1 MNLKRYAIAF
11 LVVTIVFD
19 LIRFALLKF
28 VSFDLGSAG
37 SGIVPFIGAAAFTMQ
52 NHVRETHSIPDNK
65 TLWAFAFRAAFVGMA
80 VSMVYAVVVGMV
92 VPAMRLPFGDTT
104 FVAILLA
111 SLIFISLAGAVVNR
125 IFFGLS
131 GKAEMGRL
139 RRENKV

>member
-1 MNLKRYAIAF
+1 MSLKRYAIAF

-28 VSFDLGSAG
+28 ASFDLGSAG

-52 NHVRETHSIPDNK
+52 NHVRETHAIPDNK
-65 TLWAFAFRAAFVGMA
+65 TLWVFAFRAAFVGMA
-80 VSMVYAVVVGMV
+80 VSMVYAVVVGLV
-92 VPAMRLPFGDTT
+92 VPAMRLPFEDTT

-125 IFFGLS
+125 IFFSLS

-139 RRENKV
+139 RREKKV